1 MNLKKYSLKR
11 VFLNFMSKK
20 IFLATLITLLI
31 LFTVL
36 LLYNLIYFQKNY
48 PGVYIANLPM
58 SGKSRQETI
67 TELTRNITHP
77 VFIYLLYNSRVFEVD
92 LQTFDFY
99 YDFDETSQLAYKVGR
114 SGNIFKD
121 ITSRILLPVN
131 NINIGLVAKLNEDK
145 LNEYFSIISQDITQ
159 KPTYPDIKTINGEIN
174 IDKGAPGNEIDVD
187 EFKLRISSAI
197 AQNPPSQVIVP
208 TNIINP
214 ELTDEEAQY
223 LNGRAENLRGKNLRL
238 IFNEEEFTLNDEELF
253 SFLLTGKN
261 NFAGQKII
269 EEITSKLDRNPQNPV
284 FVFQN
289 GRVTEF
295 SPAKEGI
302 IVDSIKLNE
311 ILSQK
316 LSLLETSS
324 ETSFDIEIPAE
335 VVPPEITTEEVNN
348 LGIKELIGRGNS
360 TFFGS
365 ISSRIHNIGLAS
377 SHFNGILVAPGDV
390 FSFNEILGDVSSYT
404 GYKQAYIIR
413 DGRTVL
419 GDGGGVCQVST
430 TLFRALLAAGLPII
444 ERRAHSYRVSYY
456 EQGSPPGLDA
466 TVFAPTTD
474 LKFKNDTPSH
484 ILIQTIFNPGN
495 SSLVFEIYGTKDGR
509 VATISKPVV
518 YGTTPPPEDLYQDD
532 PTLPSGVIKQIDYKA
547 WGAKVTFTYEVTI
560 DGEIIHQKEFLSNY
574 RPWQAVFLRGT
585 GPTN

>member
-67 TELTRNITHP
+67 TELTRNITQP
-77 VFIYLLYNSRVFEVD
+77 VFIYLLYNSQVFEVD

-316 LSLLETSS
+316 LSILETSS

-377 SHFNGILVAPGDV
+377 SHFNDILVAPGDV
-390 FSFNEILGDVSSYT
+390 FSFNEVLGDVSSYT

-532 PTLPSGVIKQIDYKA
+532 PTLPSGVTKQIDYKA
-547 WGAKVTFTYEVTI
+547 WGAKVSFTYEVTKN
-560 DGEIIHQKEFLSNY
+560 GEIIYQKEFLSNY

>member
-1 MNLKKYSLKR
+1 MNLKKYSTKH
-11 VFLNFMSKK
+11 
-20 IFLATLITLLI
+20 IFVVTLITFLV
-31 LFTVL
+31 LFSVL
-36 LLYNLIYFQKNY
+36 LFYNLIYFQKIY
-48 PGVYIANLPM
+48 PGIYIANLPM

-67 TELTRNITHP
+67 TELTKNITQP
-77 VFIYLLYNSRVFEVD
+77 DVISLSYNSRVFEVD

-99 YDFDETSQLAYKVGR
+99 YDFEETSQLAYKVGR

-121 ITSRILLPVN
+121 TTSRILLPVN
-131 NINIGLVAKLNEDK
+131 NINIKVVTKLNEDK

-159 KPTYPDIKTINGEIN
+159 KPIYPNIKIVNGEIN

-187 EFKLRISSAI
+187 EIKPRIFNAL
-197 AQNPPSQVIVP
+197 AQNPTPQVTIP

-214 ELTDEEAQY
+214 VLTDEVAQS
-223 LNGRAENLRGKNLRL
+223 LKSRAEKLRGKNLRL
-238 IFNEEEFTLNDEELF
+238 ILNEEEFTFNDEGLF
-253 SFLLTGKN
+253 RFLLTEKDN
-261 NFAGQKII
+261 LEGQKII
-269 EEITSKLDRNPQNPV
+269 EEITSKFDRSPQNPV
-284 FVFQN
+284 FKFQD

-316 LSLLETSS
+316 LSLLETTSN
-324 ETSFDIEIPAE
+324 TSFDIEIPAE

-348 LGIKELIGRGNS
+348 LGIKELIGKGSS

-365 ISSRIHNIGLAS
+365 IPSRIHNIGLAS
-377 SHFNGILVAPGDV
+377 SHFNGVLVAPGDV
-390 FSFNEILGDVSSYT
+390 FSFNEVLGDVSSYT

-430 TLFRALLAAGLPII
+430 TLFRALLAAGLPIE

-484 ILIQTIFNPGN
+484 LLIQTIFNPDN

-547 WGAKVTFTYEVTI
+547 WGAKVSFTYEVTKN
-560 DGEIIHQKEFLSNY
+560 GEIIYQKEFLSNY

-585 GPTN
+585 GPVN

>member
-1 MNLKKYSLKR
+1 MSKR
-11 VFLNFMSKK
+11 VFVS
-20 IFLATLITLLI
+20 TLITFLV
-31 LFTVL
+31 LFSVL
-36 LLYNLIYFQKNY
+36 LFYNLIYFQKIY
-48 PGVYIANLPM
+48 PGISIANLPM

-67 TELTRNITHP
+67 TELTRNITQRG
-77 VFIYLLYNSRVFEVD
+77 VIYLSYNSRVFEVD

-99 YDFDETSQLAYKVGR
+99 YDFEALSLEAYKVGR
-114 SGNIFKD
+114 SGNIIKD
-121 ITSRILLPVN
+121 FTTRILLPVN
-131 NINIGLVAKLNEDK
+131 NINLRLIPKLNEDK
-145 LNEYFSIISQDITQ
+145 LDEYFSIISQDITQ
-159 KPTYPDIKTINGEIN
+159 KPIYPNVKIVNGEIN
-174 IDKGAPGNEIDVD
+174 IEKGTPGNEIDIN
-187 EFKLRISSAI
+187 EFKLRIFSAL
-197 AQNPPSQVIVP
+197 AQNPTPQVIIP

-214 ELTDEEAQY
+214 ALTDEEAQY
-223 LNGRAENLRGKNLRL
+223 LKGRVEKLKGKNLSL
-238 IFNEEEFTLNDEELF
+238 IFNEEEFTLSDEKLF
-253 SFLLTGKN
+253 NFLFTGKN
-261 NFAGQKII
+261 NLAGQKII
-269 EEITSKLDRNPQNPV
+269 EEISTEFNRNPQNPV
-284 FVFQN
+284 FIFQDD
-289 GRVTEF
+289 RVTEF

-302 IVDSIKLNE
+302 TVDSIKLNDV
-311 ILSQK
+311 LLQK
-316 LSLLETSS
+316 ISLLETSG

-335 VVPPEITTEEVNN
+335 VVSPEITTEEVNN

-377 SHFNGILVAPGDV
+377 SHFNGVLVAPDDV
-390 FSFNEILGDVSSYT
+390 FSFNEVLGDVSSYT

-430 TLFRALLAAGLPII
+430 TLFRAILAAGLPIE

-466 TVFAPTTD
+466 TVFSPTTD

-532 PTLPSGVIKQIDYKA
+532 PILPSGVIKQIDYKA
-547 WGAKVTFTYEVTI
+547 WGAKVSFSYEVTKN
-560 DGEIIHQKEFLSNY
+560 GEIVYQKDFLSNY
-574 RPWQAVFLRGT
+574 RPWQAVYLRGT
-585 GPTN
+585 GPAN